1 MKGEASFVVIHFGCL
16 FALVIIAFDDFH
28 GGIELRSGG
37 WQPECVAAVSRVI
50 DLLC

>member
-1 MKGEASFVVIHFGCL
+1 MKGEASCIVFHFGY
-16 FALVIIAFDDFH
+16 FITLVIIAFDDFH

-37 WQPECVAAVSRVI
+37 WQPECVAAVNRVI